1 MKSCANQY
9 FFERKFSAFIDEM
22 EGFIRKEEEM
32 TSNCSVTEKR
42 ESAGLENIALAYLNI
57 AAAQFGSIA
66 RNAEISEVIL
76 VLCF

>member
-57 AAAQFGSIA
+57 AAAQFGWLHCEKCT
-66 RNAEISEVIL
+66 NQ
-76 VLCF
+76 